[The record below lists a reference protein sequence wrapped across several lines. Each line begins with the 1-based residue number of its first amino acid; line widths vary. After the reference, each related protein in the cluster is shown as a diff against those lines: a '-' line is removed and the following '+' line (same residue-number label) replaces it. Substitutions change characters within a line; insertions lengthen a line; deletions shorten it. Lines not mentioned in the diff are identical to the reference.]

1 MTKGRSTQA
10 KTARRLLEQHGTT
23 FASDA
28 GISLQDNP
36 APLWQL
42 LVLSLLLSTR
52 IRSDIAVATARE
64 LFAEGW
70 RTPEHLRESTWQ
82 HRVNVLGRGGYRRYD
97 ESTATRLDDAAA
109 LLLDRWGG
117 DLRRLRDEADGD
129 PRRIAKSL
137 QTFDGIGP
145 AGASIFLREVQAVW
159 PQVRPYLDRLALE
172 GARAAGLPDD
182 PEQLS
187 SLVDGDDLA
196 HLAAALVRV
205 ARDPALLDHHNDDGN
220 DNDA

>member
-1 MTKGRSTQA
+1 VADRG
-10 KTARRLLEQHGTT
+10 
-23 FASDA
+23 
-28 GISLQDNP
+28 
-36 APLWQL
+36 AP
-42 LVLSLLLSTR
+42 
-52 IRSDIAVATARE
+52 ARE
-64 LFAEGW
+64 HLAAPRERP
-70 RTPEHLRESTWQ
+70 RTR
-82 HRVNVLGRGGYRRYD
+82 GYRRYD

-129 PRRIAKSL
+129 PRRIADAL

-182 PEQLS
+182 PEQLA

-205 ARDPALLDHHNDDGN
+205 ARDPALLDDEDNNDD
-220 DNDA
+220 DA